1 MTALLGPVRLLMCFS
16 LYCIA
21 PRPSLGSARNIA
33 VKIQFMAGEEEHAA
47 LPVIFGKSSCPEF
60 TSEAYTAV
68 TYHNKSPD
76 FYDEFKVKLPAVLGD
91 QHHILFTFYHI
102 SCQKKNEEKTIETP
116 VGYTVSLVQ
125 VMRGRGRVYWPLQN
139 W

>member
-1 MTALLGPVRLLMCFS
+1 MLNKVFFSSILPVPCP
-16 LYCIA
+16 I
-21 PRPSLGSARNIA
+21 GSARNIA

-60 TSEAYTAV
+60 TTEAYTAV

-102 SCQKKNEEKTIETP
+102 SCQKKNEEKTIEAP
-116 VGYTVSLVQ
+116 VGYTVSSSSRERGEEKRREQRKGETMQ
-125 VMRGRGRVYWPLQN
+125 VTY
-139 W
+139 